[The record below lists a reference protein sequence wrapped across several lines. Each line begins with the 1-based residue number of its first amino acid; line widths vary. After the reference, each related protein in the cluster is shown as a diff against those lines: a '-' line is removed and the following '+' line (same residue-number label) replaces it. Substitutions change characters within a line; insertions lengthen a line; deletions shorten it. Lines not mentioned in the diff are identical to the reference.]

1 MGLFGRKGAGPVAD
15 RVFNDDERERVMALW
30 RLTALPRAEFDATYG
45 DLLRRCWRSVA
56 AGRGVEWIALRDRA
70 LAHVTAALRVR
81 QAYVLPRFAAAEDAA
96 RLAEAMSFALAA
108 CVLAERFA
116 ALLGRAVA
124 PGWSPLHADLPA
136 AAKLSEAA
144 VPRSFGALLLTRLV
158 GDAGHE
164 WLAQEREALWAAAA
178 YFGDGPSDLREIGH
192 DAAARIGLPVG
203 DAAGE
208 PSDAARPADRRR
220 APAAST
226 ALVPPDEPAAERAAP
241 TMPAETPDGAGR
253 SPDAIG
259 GTGKGWAWINWV
271 RAGARD
277 GSIAVNAD
285 GGWLHHVGG
294 AAFVV
299 VPDGY
304 AAFETP
310 DGAAAKTVR
319 NRVARLERHRHRRW
333 QGRAVD
339 EFRAELS
346 DGRRVSGMVFPGDLI
361 WDGDL
366 PPASEAVVDGR
377 NW

>member
-1 MGLFGRKGAGPVAD
+1 MGLFGGKGGSPVDD
-15 RVFNDDERERVMALW
+15 RVFNDDERQRVLALW

-45 DLLRRCWRSVA
+45 DLLRRCWRCVA
-56 AGRGVEWIALRDRA
+56 AGPGVEWIVLRDRA

-81 QAYVLPRFAAAEDAA
+81 QAYVLPRLAAAEDAA
-96 RLAEAMSFALAA
+96 RLAEVMSFALAA

-136 AAKLSEAA
+136 AAKLSEA
-144 VPRSFGALLLTRLV
+144 VIPRSFGALLLTRLV

-178 YFGDGPSDLREIGH
+178 YFGDGRSDLREIGH

-203 DAAGE
+203 AAAGE
-208 PSDAARPADRRR
+208 RSDAAPPAERRPA
-220 APAAST
+220 AAAST
-226 ALVPPDEPAAERAAP
+226 ATVPADAASTATVPPDAVER
-241 TMPAETPDGAGR
+241 TPDG
-253 SPDAIG
+253 IG
-259 GTGKGWAWINWV
+259 GTGKGWAWINWA
-271 RAGARD
+271 RAGVRD
-277 GSIAVNAD
+277 GGIAVNAD

-304 AAFETP
+304 AAFEAP
-310 DGAAAKTVR
+310 DGAAPKTVR
-319 NRVARLERHRHRRW
+319 NQVARLEKHRPRRW
-333 QGRAVD
+333 RGRTVD
-339 EFRAELS
+339 EFRARLT

-361 WDGDL
+361 WDDD
-366 PPASEAVVDGR
+366 PPPVSEAVVDGR

>member
-1 MGLFGRKGAGPVAD
+1 MGLFRRKGAGPVD
-15 RVFNDDERERVMALW
+15 DPVFNDDERERVMALW

-45 DLLRRCWRSVA
+45 DLLRRCWRCVA
-56 AGRGVEWIALRDRA
+56 AGPGVEWIVLRDRA

-96 RLAEAMSFALAA
+96 RLAEVMSFALAA

-136 AAKLSEAA
+136 EAKLSETA

-178 YFGDGPSDLREIGH
+178 YFGDGRSDLREIGH

-203 DAAGE
+203 DAPCE
-208 PSDAARPADRRR
+208 RPDAAPPAERPLA
-220 APAAST
+220 AAAST
-226 ALVPPDEPAAERAAP
+226 ATVPPDEPGAECAARTIPTETPNGAER
-241 TMPAETPDGAGR
+241 T
-253 SPDAIG
+253 PDAIG
-259 GTGKGWAWINWV
+259 GTGKGWVWINWV
-271 RAGARD
+271 RAGVRD

-304 AAFETP
+304 AAFEAS

-319 NRVARLERHRHRRW
+319 NRVARLEKHRPRKWH
-333 QGRAVD
+333 GRTVD

-346 DGRRVSGMVFPGDLI
+346 DGRRVSGMVFPGGLI
-361 WDGDL
+361 WDDDL
-366 PPASEAVVDGR
+366 PPVSEAVVDGR